1 MTIKAPDSIRQW
13 QNNPAINSAANDY
26 VTEQGVRVSLPCYID
41 VPMTKRKDV
50 LNALRSMMAAT
61 VSSRTNTMSG
71 LVVETASNTQSNVEA
86 YIGMTIDVL
95 RTVIFQRGGMEV
107 SLILRL
113 QEVTGIELVSPK
125 DFTTAFKLRQ
135 DIIKSYIKEYPFNN

>member
-1 MTIKAPDSIRQW
+1 MSVV
-13 QNNPAINSAANDY
+13 INSASNDH
-26 VTEQGVRVSLPCYID
+26 VTEQGVRISLPCYID
-41 VPMTKRKDV
+41 VPFTKRKEV
-50 LNALRSMMAAT
+50 LNKLREL
-61 VSSRTNTMSG
+61 SSNRYRSQPHTMSG
-71 LVVETASNTQSNVEA
+71 ITVETFANSHVDIEA
-86 YIGMTIDVL
+86 YLGMTIDVL